1 MLRPPSASHIRGF
14 AAIFCTLWVTA
25 TITLPSRLPLHRTA
39 LVIRRPVHVD
49 PQSTS
54 VTCLTLHWV
63 SFHHLELLRFSLIP
77 HAHNINLWPYFQ
89 VPTLRLP
96 TADQKVKLCVCV
108 CVCVCWEEE
117 AEKTSE
123 VTTPGLAG
131 LLWWLNVHL
140 QAHICSALGWLVS
153 LKGGL
158 AQWSLA
164 WNSHLLFLLPV
175 SWLMEGM
182 RATPRKGEWLGVSLS
197 PWNPQRMDIWMSY
210 HSRKHLSA
218 STHNPHTLNP
228 KSKVGLLP
236 WCWWRTVH
244 GSWRIWDYSSPW
256 PWDITVLGTLRKRL
270 RVWHRQVSEGA
281 QPHM

>member
-1 MLRPPSASHIRGF
+1 M
-14 AAIFCTLWVTA
+14 
-25 TITLPSRLPLHRTA
+25 
-39 LVIRRPVHVD
+39 
-49 PQSTS
+49 
-54 VTCLTLHWV
+54 
-63 SFHHLELLRFSLIP
+63 
-77 HAHNINLWPYFQ
+77 
-89 VPTLRLP
+89 
-96 TADQKVKLCVCV
+96 

-117 AEKTSE
+117 AEKTSK

-140 QAHICSALGWLVS
+140 RAHICSALGWLVS